1 MIFLLLEL
9 NIMAQTEVIK
19 FKTIDH
25 ISLVGK
31 YYKPDM
37 NIDNSIAV
45 LIIEGSGKSGMDK
58 DPDSSPFVQLGQE
71 LAKNGFHVLT
81 YNKRGSCDNSKNG
94 SFWKATFSSDNEDAI
109 SALSFLKSRVLP
121 MPKKIFLI
129 GHSFGGPH
137 SLVLGTK
144 DNIDGIVMLTST
156 IRYTGD
162 LQMEQTKIILELT
175 GQKSDVI
182 NTELQTLKLQIDEV
196 KSGKFKCE
204 KPQCEIIDG
213 VETVDHSIQVPWWKE
228 VLNLDFSKI
237 AQNSKARIH
246 FIFGTSD
253 FVIPESD
260 QTFVEKI
267 IREKKLKHISIT
279 QLEKL
284 DHFMVEND
292 NKIESLKYAKNAQA
306 TQQFKLIS
314 GKLISDI
321 VKFFKEIN

>member
-1 MIFLLLEL
+1 MIFLLFGL
-9 NIMAQTEVIK
+9 NAMAQTEIINFLTTDK
-19 FKTIDH
+19 

-37 NIDNSIAV
+37 KIDNSIAV

-58 DPDSSPFVQLGQE
+58 EPESSPFVQLGQE
-71 LAKNGFHVLT
+71 LAKNGFHVLS

-109 SALSFLKSRVLP
+109 SALSYLKSRVLP
-121 MPKKIFLI
+121 KPKKIFLI

-137 SLVLGTK
+137 SLVIETK
-144 DNIDGIVMLTST
+144 DKIEGIVMLTST

-175 GQKSDVI
+175 GQKEDVV
-182 NTELQTLKLQIDEV
+182 NAELQTLNSQITSV
-196 KSGKFKCE
+196 KSGQFKCE
-204 KPQCEIIDG
+204 KPHCELIDG
-213 VETVDHSIQVPWWKE
+213 VEAVDRSIQVPWWKE
-228 VLNLDFSKI
+228 VLNKDFSKI

-267 IREKKLKHISIT
+267 IREKKLKHISIS

-284 DHFMVEND
+284 DHFMVENES
-292 NKIESLKYAKNAQA
+292 KIASLKYAKNAQA
-306 TQQFKLIS
+306 TQQFKIIS